1 MRGSFDTAH
10 AAITHRCG
18 PVLGKRQIEQAV
30 VNAAADI
37 GAFYAARIPEPCTA
51 STVLVISAD
60 AKGIVMRPEAP
71 RPTTAKA
78 AARQGNWGGTR
89 LLRTT
94 PYVSHV
100 RRSRSRPSS
109 GPESTLLPLPSRRQV
124 PCNAWNL
131 ART

>member
-1 MRGSFDTAH
+1 VRGSFAAAH

-51 STVLVISAD
+51 STVLVISAG
-60 AKGIVMRPEAP
+60 AKGIVMRPEAL
-71 RPTTAKA
+71 RSAT

-94 PYVSHV
+94 PMSVTSGGLAHDPFA
-100 RRSRSRPSS
+100 RPRVGSS
-109 GPESTLLPLPSRRQV
+109 CPS
-124 PCNAWNL
+124 
-131 ART
+131 